1 MALRLNN
8 RIAIITGGAS
18 GIGEATALK
27 FADAGA
33 RVIVADIQQGTVVE
47 RIIASHG
54 KDRALFVHCDVTQ
67 ESQIQS
73 LVQQAVDFGGRV
85 DVLVNSAG
93 SSFERGYNPL
103 PRVHEMETVD
113 FDRTWTL
120 NARGADGAQREGR
133 ADQRLDHKCVIR
145 SGYVLRVS
153 PYAGLARSNVCI
165 GLVAAARMPAYVPS
179 KFAIVGMTKQMAMD
193 YAKERIHVNCVC
205 PGTTK
210 TPLVQRGLDDPV
222 IRAHFE
228 GLHPWG
234 TIGEAQDVADAV
246 LFLCGDEAAWVTGQ
260 ALAVDGGFTLG
271 WQEQLLYFT
280 GNTSGLSHVGF
291 SFP

>member
-18 GIGEATALK
+18 GIGEATVLK

-120 NARGADGAQREGR
+120 NARGIWVCC
-133 ADQRLDHKCVIR
+133 K
-145 SGYVLRVS
+145 YVLQQMMRQEPMEPNARGERTRGWIVNVS
-153 PYAGLARSNVCI
+153 SA
-165 GLVAAARMPAYVPS
+165 
-179 KFAIVGMTKQMAMD
+179 VG
-193 YAKERIHVNCVC
+193 I
-205 PGTTK
+205 
-210 TPLVQRGLDDPV
+210 
-222 IRAHFE
+222 
-228 GLHPWG
+228 
-234 TIGEAQDVADAV
+234 
-246 LFLCGDEAAWVTGQ
+246 
-260 ALAVDGGFTLG
+260 
-271 WQEQLLYFT
+271 
-280 GNTSGLSHVGF
+280 S
-291 SFP
+291 